1 MGPSDMEMD
10 LRQKVAD
17 DLLIEKEK
25 LAELYER
32 RRIASHHP
40 KRKSKAKI
48 ARASRKRNRT

>member
-1 MGPSDMEMD
+1 MEMD